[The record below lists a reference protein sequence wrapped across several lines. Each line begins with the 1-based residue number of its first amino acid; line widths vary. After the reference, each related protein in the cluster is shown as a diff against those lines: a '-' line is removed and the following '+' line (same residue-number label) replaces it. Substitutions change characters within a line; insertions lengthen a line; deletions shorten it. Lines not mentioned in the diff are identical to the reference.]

1 MTFVSYENFLGHICV
16 QIKKQLD
23 FHNQDDFEDENKSL
37 HISESETDHIPIKNK
52 SKKSN
57 MKKSQAKIEKI
68 VEKTNRHSLHVSEK
82 ESNYLP
88 KKKKSKKG
96 NMNKAQSKTKKIVEK
111 TNKHSKKAMMP
122 ILKRNQRL
130 GKQITAVYESKKPI
144 TCDKCQLSFS
154 KSCSLNRHV
163 RTVHE
168 KVKPFRCKLC
178 QLNFSQSI
186 QLKRHVRRVHEN
198 DGKRFKLTPNFE
210 LKYHNKIVHEGK
222 ISHECKDCKAVFG
235 RKSNFTRHVINIHE
249 GKKVS

>member
-1 MTFVSYENFLGHICV
+1 MVLSPNPEKV
-16 QIKKQLD
+16 
-23 FHNQDDFEDENKSL
+23 ENKSL
-37 HISESETDHIPIKNK
+37 DFSESESDYI
-52 SKKSN
+52 
-57 MKKSQAKIEKI
+57 
-68 VEKTNRHSLHVSEK
+68 
-82 ESNYLP
+82 P
-88 KKKKSKKG
+88 KKKKSKKN
-96 NMNKAQSKTKKIVEK
+96 NMKKTSAKIEKIAKK
-111 TNKHSKKAMMP
+111 TNKHSKKLVMP
-122 ILKRNQRL
+122 ILKRNRKL

-168 KVKPFRCKLC
+168 KVKPYRCELC
-178 QLNFSQSI
+178 QINFSQSV
-186 QLKRHVRRVHEN
+186 QLNRHVRRVHEN